1 MNQKETIG
9 AIGMLGALFIVVLAV
24 LGATYAAGNA
34 DYTGLLLGG
43 CIVAFGMFIV
53 SLLTYLDKKL

>member
-1 MNQKETIG
+1 
-9 AIGMLGALFIVVLAV
+9 MLGALFIVVLAV